1 MCGISAIVSPNFT
14 RNHNW
19 VLAANRVQYQRGP
32 DDVGRSEAPGDPCV
46 MGHTRLSL
54 VDTSPTGH
62 QPMSYGDLTITF
74 NGEVYNHQEL
84 RARCPAYHFQGTSDT
99 ESVLGHI
106 AVYGLQETLERM
118 NGMFAFALWDGLERT
133 LYLATDRFGVKPLYV
148 YDEGD
153 VFACA
158 SSSAALLELKEKWE
172 VDAEGMAQFFH
183 LGGSARGVWQ
193 GIERIGG
200 SQLLTYHAAT
210 GHLARSRWYTP
221 TFNPNAA
228 EELEGLIT
236 DAIRISAKADVPVGI
251 FYSGG
256 VDTSV
261 VASVIAPSHEPRAT
275 SAAARSSQLAAQS
288 PRNVPAFHLDSPER
302 PYAEQG
308 AAHFGLDLHTVQP
321 DQLAVVPALKDI
333 AAKSGEPTM
342 AGYIPW
348 LVSRTAAEYVKA
360 CISGN
365 GADELFF
372 GYERT
377 PRTIDNDAYFA
388 QDAHLFRNFRSMGVD
403 PPTWG
408 QSPLGDG
415 FPDDAWGRWRELNFY
430 IQHDLNPTLDAAS
443 MCHSLEL
450 RVPFLDHRVVEAAL
464 SLPASFH
471 GTKRVL
477 KDLLRKAGLPEPFVE
492 RKKLGFSMPADHP
505 TVRQYK
511 LQAWAMACRHFG
523 WNPDAV
529 LSPRDRNYLHLCAA
543 GWRAWMDVHQHR
555 IAA

>member
-1 MCGISAIVSPNFT
+1 MCGISAIVSRSPEQ
-14 RNHNW
+14 RAK
-19 VLAANRVQYQRGP
+19 VLDLMATQKQRGP
-32 DDVGRSEAPGDPCV
+32 DDSNYVYD
-46 MGHTRLSL
+46 GHCALGHNRLSL
-54 VDTSPTGH
+54 LDLGPTGQ
-62 QPMSYGDLTITF
+62 QPMRLGRFTITY
-74 NGEVYNHQEL
+74 NGEVYNHQDL
-84 RARCPAYHFQGTSDT
+84 RRLVKGHTWRGTSDT
-99 ESVLGHI
+99 ETILVLIDRFGI
-106 AVYGLQETLERM
+106 NATLNM
-118 NGMFAFALWDGLERT
+118 LNGMFAFAVWDSELGFLT
-133 LYLATDRFGVKPLYV
+133 VATDRFGVKPLYV
-148 YDEGD
+148 YHEDG
-153 VFACA
+153 VLACA
-158 SSSAALLELKEKWE
+158 SSSAALLHLKDQWE
-172 VDAEGMAQFFH
+172 VDDEGMRQFFH
-183 LGGSARGVWQ
+183 LGGSARGVWK

-200 SQLLTYHAAT
+200 GQIITYDA
-210 GHLARSRWYTP
+210 GRNNILRNRWYTP

-228 EELEGLIT
+228 EELEYLIT

-261 VASVIAPSHEPRAT
+261 VASVVAT
-275 SAAARSSQLAAQS
+275 GFQPVSAEKRIHT
-288 PRNVPAFHLDSPER
+288 FHLDGPEL
-302 PYAEQG
+302 PYASAG
-308 AAHFGLDLHTVQP
+308 ALHFGMLLHLVDP
-321 DQLAVVPALKDI
+321 DQIAVVPALKDI

-372 GYERT
+372 GYDRT
-377 PRTIDNDAYFA
+377 ARTSEVADLQA
-388 QDAHLFRNFRSMGVD
+388 QGRHMFRQWLPESQWPVFTLPVLSAG
-403 PPTWG
+403 PWPACA
-408 QSPLGDG
+408 SS
-415 FPDDAWGRWRELNFY
+415 RWAELHWY
-430 IQHDLNPTLDAAS
+430 VQHDLNPTLDAAS

-477 KDLLRKAGLPEPFVE
+477 KDMLRKAGLPESFVE
-492 RKKLGFSMPADHP
+492 RKKLGFSMPPTHP
-505 TVRQYK
+505 GVKEYK
-511 LQAWAMACRHFG
+511 LEAWAMACRHFG
-523 WNPDAV
+523 WNPNAV